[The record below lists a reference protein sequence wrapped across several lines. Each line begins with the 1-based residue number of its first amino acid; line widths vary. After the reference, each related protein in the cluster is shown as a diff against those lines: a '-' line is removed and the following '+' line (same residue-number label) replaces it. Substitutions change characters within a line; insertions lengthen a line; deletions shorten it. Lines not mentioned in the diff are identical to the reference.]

1 MGYLN
6 LNYRVFWSLFS
17 SGFHIVQQTY
27 QCFVT
32 AHICIWVLGYWAI
45 LFLYNIVFVPSS
57 FRLLYCPVNLPIF
70 LLPNASYIFD
80 HTTSYLL
87 TPGLWSFFVTAHAMY
102 LRAKKWATLFF
113 SHLVFPLL
121 LFRLQMF
128 VTAHVLYLRAKH
140 QLATLSYFGLVVCDN
155 ICAFYSSANIHFQ
168 PDSGPGWRNRHFE
181 MWIRVQ
187 AFIM

>member
-113 SHLVFPLL
+113 SHLVFSLL
-121 LFRLQMF
+121 LFRLQLYPILASWVTIF
-128 VTAHVLYLRAKH
+128 VHSIPVQIFIFNPIPGQGVGTAILKC
-140 QLATLSYFGLVVCDN
+140 G
-155 ICAFYSSANIHFQ
+155 
-168 PDSGPGWRNRHFE
+168 SGSKLLLCRS
-181 MWIRVQ
+181 
-187 AFIM
+187 